1 MISYYAG
8 WLAIF
13 SIILI
18 ITHILSK
25 YTREIFLW
33 TIKVSI
39 ALIITLWLGLAVYI
53 NENLDIAQFNASV
66 SRVLEQIAQLRAENA
81 GL

>member
-13 SIILI
+13 SIILT

-39 ALIITLWLGLAVYI
+39 ALIITSWLGLAVYI
-53 NENLDIAQFNASV
+53 NENLDFVQFQASV
-66 SRVLEQIAQLRAENA
+66 ARMMEQIAQLRMENT

>member
-8 WLAIF
+8 WVAIF
-13 SIILI
+13 IIILS
-18 ITHILSK
+18 ITHILSR

-33 TIKVSI
+33 TIKISI
-39 ALIITLWLGLAVYI
+39 ALIVTAWLGLAVYI
-53 NENLDIAQFNASV
+53 NENLDINALNESIQ
-66 SRVLEQIAQLRAENA
+66 RVMEQIAQLRMDNT

>member
-18 ITHILSK
+18 ITHILSR

-39 ALIITLWLGLAVYI
+39 ALIITFWLGLAVYI

>member
-13 SIILI
+13 TIILI

-39 ALIITLWLGLAVYI
+39 ALIITFWLGLAVYI
-53 NENLDIAQFNASV
+53 NENLDINAFNESMA
-66 SRVLEQIAQLRAENA
+66 RVMEQISQLRAEKA

>member
-8 WLAIF
+8 WVAIF
-13 SIILI
+13 IIILS
-18 ITHILSK
+18 ITHILSR

-39 ALIITLWLGLAVYI
+39 ALIVTAWLGLAVYI
-53 NENLDIAQFNASV
+53 NENLDINAFNASV
-66 SRVLEQIAQLRAENA
+66 QRVMEQIAQLRMDNT

>member
-13 SIILI
+13 MIILI

-39 ALIITLWLGLAVYI
+39 ALIITFWLGLAVYI
-53 NENLDIAQFNASV
+53 NENLDINAFNDSMA
-66 SRVLEQIAQLRAENA
+66 RVMEQISQLRAEKA

>member
-8 WLAIF
+8 WIAIF
-13 SIILI
+13 IIILA

-39 ALIITLWLGLAVYI
+39 ALIITGWLGLAVYV
-53 NENLDIAQFNASV
+53 NENLDINAFNDSV
-66 SRVLEQIAQLRAENA
+66 ARVMEQIAQLRADNT

>member
-18 ITHILSK
+18 ITHILSR

-39 ALIITLWLGLAVYI
+39 ALIITFWLGLAVYI
-53 NENLDIAQFNASV
+53 NENLDINAFNESMA
-66 SRVLEQIAQLRAENA
+66 RVMEQISQLRAEKA

>member
-1 MISYYAG
+1 M
-8 WLAIF
+8 F
-13 SIILI
+13 MIILI

-39 ALIITLWLGLAVYI
+39 ALIITFWLGLAVYI
-53 NENLDIAQFNASV
+53 NENLDINAFNESMA
-66 SRVLEQIAQLRAENA
+66 RVMEQISQLRAEKA

>member
-13 SIILI
+13 SIILT

-39 ALIITLWLGLAVYI
+39 ALIITFWLGLAVYI
-53 NENLDIAQFNASV
+53 NENLDINAFNESMA
-66 SRVLEQIAQLRAENA
+66 RVMEQISQLRAEKA

>member
-18 ITHILSK
+18 ITHILSR

-39 ALIITLWLGLAVYI
+39 ALIITFWLGLAVYI
-53 NENLDIAQFNASV
+53 NENLDINQFNASI

>member
-18 ITHILSK
+18 ITHILSR

-53 NENLDIAQFNASV
+53 NENLDINQFNASI

>member
-8 WLAIF
+8 WIAIF
-13 SIILI
+13 IIILT

-39 ALIITLWLGLAVYI
+39 ALIVTGWLGLAVYI
-53 NENLDIAQFNASV
+53 NENLDINAFNDSMA
-66 SRVLEQIAQLRAENA
+66 RVMESIAQLRAENA

>member
-8 WLAIF
+8 WVAIF
-13 SIILI
+13 IIILT

-39 ALIITLWLGLAVYI
+39 ALIVTGWLCLAVYI
-53 NENLDIAQFNASV
+53 NENLDINALNESIQ
-66 SRVLEQIAQLRAENA
+66 RVMEQIAQLRMENT

>member
-1 MISYYAG
+1 M
-8 WLAIF
+8 
-13 SIILI
+13 IILI

-39 ALIITLWLGLAVYI
+39 ALIITFWLGLAVYI
-53 NENLDIAQFNASV
+53 NENLDINAFNESMA
-66 SRVLEQIAQLRAENA
+66 RVMEQISQLRAEKA

>member
-13 SIILI
+13 IIILT

-39 ALIITLWLGLAVYI
+39 ALIITFWLGLAVYI

-66 SRVLEQIAQLRAENA
+66 SRVFEQIAQLRAENA

>member
-18 ITHILSK
+18 ITHILSR

>member
-8 WLAIF
+8 WIAIF

-18 ITHILSK
+18 ITHILSR

-39 ALIITLWLGLAVYI
+39 ALIITFWLGLAVYI
-53 NENLDIAQFNASV
+53 NENIDIAQFNASV